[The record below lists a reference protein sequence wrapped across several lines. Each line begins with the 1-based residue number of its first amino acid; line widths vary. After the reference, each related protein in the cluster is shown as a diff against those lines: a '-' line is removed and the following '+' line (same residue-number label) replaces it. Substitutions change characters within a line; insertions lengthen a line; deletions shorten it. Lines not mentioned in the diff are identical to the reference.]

1 MAFPSLAAP
10 RRAVLRLNPVARR
23 LLVVPVALAQAV
35 VAAWAAMNPRL
46 VFTLVLLGVAG
57 LVTVVLPVPVML
69 AVAPSTFGY
78 WRVGPAMLDMSLA
91 DAMTVIGALAA
102 LPFVPWRNRTLRPLL
117 VVLAFYAGVAAVS
130 VVGSPSVPAAFEVA
144 HRVVMVAGPVF
155 IGSALAVLG
164 RARLALRLF
173 LAACMFVA
181 AAAVAAT
188 VSSGLEPA
196 YPFGMHKNAVGALLA
211 SGLLTLVTARSV
223 VALPRLP
230 TLVVG
235 VVIFAG
241 MLASQSRGAAL
252 GLAAASAIY
261 LFRHGG
267 RRWVRIAP
275 VILVISIGMLL
286 FAILSFDA
294 EQSALQGTPAAQHS
308 SYNTRVRSYE
318 YAIERAWSPNPL
330 FGSGPRW
337 FNQPET
343 LAEVPHNLVVQEL
356 SETGLAG
363 LGALTLL
370 LGTIFVV
377 TWRMRTPLGDAG
389 FLVLAE
395 RVLDSML
402 GILWVAGTGTL
413 PFLVVGLA
421 VGDDEVRRRDESA
434 RGALRPV

>member
-10 RRAVLRLNPVARR
+10 RRAVLRLSPAARR
-23 LLVVPVALAQAV
+23 LLILPVALVQAV
-35 VAAWAAMNPRL
+35 IAAWAAMNPRL

-78 WRVGPAMLDMSLA
+78 WRVGPSMLDMSLA
-91 DAMTVIGALAA
+91 DAMTIVGALAA
-102 LPFVPWRNRTLRPLL
+102 LPFVPWGNRALRPIL
-117 VVLAFYAGVAAVS
+117 VVLAFYAAVAAVS

-144 HRVVMVAGPVF
+144 HRVAMVAGPVC

-173 LAACMFVA
+173 LAACVSVA

-211 SGLLTLVTARSV
+211 SGLLALVTARSV
-223 VALPRLP
+223 IGLGRLL
-230 TLVVG
+230 TVSSGAVL
-235 VVIFAG
+235 FAG

-252 GLAAASAIY
+252 GLAAASGIY

-267 RRWVRIAP
+267 QRWVRLAP
-275 VILVISIGMLL
+275 VILVVSLGMLL

-308 SYNTRVRSYE
+308 SYNTRLRSYDF
-318 YAIERAWSPNPL
+318 AIDRAWSPNPL

-337 FNQPET
+337 FNKPET
-343 LAEVPHNLVVQEL
+343 LAEVPHNVVIQEL

-363 LGALTLL
+363 LGALTVL

-421 VGDDEVRRRDESA
+421 VGDDEARRRAEA
-434 RGALRPV
+434 GHRTRTPV